1 MYSNYMTT
9 ATQPVGCVAHATK
22 ILGDKWTPIL
32 LRYFLNEPTLR
43 FCQLQDLADGINPRT
58 LSARLTSL
66 EQDGII
72 EKLSSDMTSRCE
84 YCLTEK
90 GKDLLP
96 ILRDMQIWG
105 EKYATHT
112 KN

>member
-1 MYSNYMTT
+1 MIT
-9 ATQPVGCVAHATK
+9 ATERVGCVAHATR

-32 LRYFLNEPTLR
+32 LRYFMNEPTLR

-72 EKLSSDMTSRCE
+72 EKLSSDNSNRCE
-84 YCLTEK
+84 YCLTSK

-105 EKYATHT
+105 EKYGH
-112 KN
+112 NEI